1 MDPYQAWRR
10 GLISTADYE
19 EQKRTRVG
27 NISPSST
34 LNKSVVMTGFMNLNE
49 NEVWAVEDG
58 ETAMALI
65 GPTHDL
71 INEGSMDIAG
81 DVVFLCL
88 GDKGIDSTSGDINI
102 TGDGT
107 LRLMDLS
114 DLEV

>member
-10 GLISTADYE
+10 GLISTAEYE
-19 EQKRTRVG
+19 DQKQSRVS
-27 NISPSST
+27 NITPSTT
-34 LNKSVVMTGFMNLNE
+34 LNKTVVMTGNMNLNE
-49 NEVWAVEDG
+49 NEIWTVEAG

-71 INEGSMDIAG
+71 INEGTMEIAG

-88 GDKGIDSTSGDINI
+88 GDKGVDSSSGNINI

-114 DLEV
+114 ELEV